1 MELIELRL
9 LDTEKNYD
17 PSLVK
22 ELISHYNHN
31 QSTSISLDDF
41 KHILDTIDYILEH
54 GKTLEE
60 GIQSIQSDIKEIQRI
75 YENIKILPI
84 HNEKYLNV
92 LEKQIP
98 FFIQSVTSEDAL
110 FHYCDISVDLDYPLI
125 DGIPL
130 YHDMYHLT
138 RREQEFPHLYR
149 WRDELR

>member
-17 PSLVK
+17 PFLVK
-22 ELISHYNHN
+22 ELVSCYNHN

-54 GKTLEE
+54 GETLEE
-60 GIQSIQSDIKEIQRI
+60 GIRSIQSDIQEIQRI

-92 LEKQIP
+92 LENRFLSLFNLLQARMP
-98 FFIQSVTSEDAL
+98 YFIIAIFL
-110 FHYCDISVDLDYPLI
+110 
-125 DGIPL
+125 
-130 YHDMYHLT
+130 
-138 RREQEFPHLYR
+138 
-149 WRDELR
+149 